1 MRTPRLSRRSVL
13 MAGVGLGAFATT
25 SRILTPLKTH
35 AAREQKLV
43 FWLQPNFNPVADKVL
58 EEQTMAFA
66 RQAGLRDNEVQIQKV
81 PGGELAA
88 KMAAA
93 LEVGTPPDVTRLE
106 EGLLARYRGQHHLL
120 DVTDVLAE
128 MRARPGGVVG
138 SVLPVT
144 EEAGRNYG
152 VPMGLNAMIFHAR
165 TDLLE
170 KAGYGTFPETWEKFI
185 EASLRIQQ
193 PPFYAYGMC
202 LGTTQGYSDSTGDIL
217 IQIWSHGGKLLDR
230 SGRPAVN
237 SPGTAKAFETIREMY
252 HKHQIIPKGALTWD
266 NSGNN
271 KAYQSKQVAFVYDG
285 TSIYSYLLSQDK
297 DLADRTGLFSAPA
310 GAAGRF
316 KHLFAAYYGAFKAS
330 PYPELA
336 KGLIRHLLEPK
347 NYHEYIVGTQGRY
360 LPVYPKLLEDPF
372 WASKPP
378 LVNLV
383 AAGRDGLPLS
393 WEGRMT
399 PALGEVIAQSL
410 LGKTAHAI
418 LVDKVEPA
426 EAVGRLHAE
435 MVAIHKRMN
444 EPT

>member
-1 MRTPRLSRRSVL
+1 MTNPRVTRRTVL
-13 MAGVGLGAFATT
+13 KAGAGLTAFAATT
-25 SRILTPLKTH
+25 NILTPRRSD
-35 AAREQKLV
+35 AARDHKLV

-66 RQAGLRDNEVQIQKV
+66 RQAGLKDSEVQIQKV

-88 KMAAA
+88 KLAGA
-93 LEVGTPPDVTRLE
+93 LEVGAPPDVTRLE
-106 EGLLARYRGQHHLL
+106 EPLVARYKGQRHLL

-128 MRARPGGVVG
+128 MRARPGGVAA
-138 SVLPVT
+138 SVLPLT
-144 EEAGRNYG
+144 EEGGRSYA

-170 KAGYGTFPETWEKFI
+170 KAGYSTFPETWERFI
-185 EASLRIQQ
+185 EASLKIQQ
-193 PPFYAYGMC
+193 PPFYAYGMA

-217 IQIWSHGGKLLDR
+217 IQMWSQGGKLLDR
-230 SGRPAVN
+230 NGRPAVS
-237 SPGTAKAFETIREMY
+237 SPGTVKAFELIRDMY
-252 HKHQIIPKGALTWD
+252 SKHQIIPKGALTWD

-297 DLADRTGLFSAPA
+297 DLADRTGLFPAPA

-316 KHLFAAYYGAFKAS
+316 KHLYPAYYGAFKAT
-330 PYPELA
+330 PYPDLA
-336 KGLIRHLLEPK
+336 RGLIKHFLEPK
-347 NYHEYIVGTQGRY
+347 NYHEFIVGTQGRY

-372 WASKPP
+372 WGSKPP

-383 AAGRDGLPLS
+383 AAGREGLPLA

-399 PALGEVIAQSL
+399 PALGEVVAQSL
-410 LGKTAHAI
+410 LGKTAHTI

-426 EAVGRLHAE
+426 EAVARLHTE
-435 MVAIHKRMN
+435 VVAIYKRLG
-444 EPT
+444 EPA